1 MSGHTI
7 PPIPSA
13 DYSQEIMDLMPR
25 GAVWPRDPDS
35 MLVALSKALG
45 PTFSRI
51 RDDAGALVN
60 DLFPATTNAMLTDWE
75 NSLGLPDECTPL
87 NPTTEQRRAAVLAKF
102 ISTGGQS
109 IPYFTAV
116 AAALGFPITVTEYG
130 PFRVG
135 LNRVGDPLGAPG
147 VTYHWQISSPSLNP
161 IFFRAGLS
169 TAGDPLETIGNT
181 EMPCRLA
188 KIKPAHTVLTFVSV

>member
-1 MSGHTI
+1 MSGITTPI
-7 PPIPSA
+7 IPSA
-13 DYSQEIMDLMPR
+13 DYSQELLDLMPR

-35 MLVALSKALG
+35 LLAALSKALG
-45 PTFSRI
+45 PTFNRI
-51 RDDAGALVN
+51 RDDASALLA
-60 DLFPATTNAMLTDWE
+60 DIFPATTNALLTDWE
-75 NSLGLPDECTPL
+75 NSLGLPDPCTPL
-87 NPTTEQRRAAVLAKF
+87 NPTTEQRRSAVLAKF

-135 LNRVGDPLGAPG
+135 FNRVGDPLGAPG
-147 VTYHWQISSPSLNP
+147 VTYHWRITSPLLNP
-161 IFFRAGLS
+161 IFFRAGQS

-181 EMPCRLA
+181 EMPCRLMA
-188 KIKPAHTVLTFVSV
+188 LKPAHTYLDFVSV